1 MDFGIFDLHPVPSI
15 AHERDR
21 SLISVTGEVSAFE
34 EMRPTANIFDNGSD
48 FFLDTRLM
56 FFARVES
63 TRH

>member
-21 SLISVTGEVSAFE
+21 SLISVTREVSAFE
-34 EMRPTANIFDNGSD
+34 EMRPTANIFDTSG
-48 FFLDTRLM
+48 FFLDSRLM